1 LKATASPVGDGRTQ
15 LDSDQR
21 ASGECTGVQGTP
33 LKVPSFA
40 VVYRHYFDF
49 VWSLARRF
57 GVEPEAMDDVVQEVF
72 LVIHAKLDT
81 LENPDAL
88 RSWIYGVVRRSVSSH
103 RRARKTRLG
112 AEVAVGYVAQM
123 PSDVASPL
131 AQAEAHADLQL
142 LASLLSE
149 LDEPKRE
156 VFAMVELDEL
166 TAPEVAELLDIPLNT
181 AYSRLRAARQAFQEA
196 LARHKARTGGR

>member
-1 LKATASPVGDGRTQ
+1 M
-15 LDSDQR
+15 
-21 ASGECTGVQGTP
+21 
-33 LKVPSFA
+33 PSFA
-40 VVYRHYFDF
+40 VVYRQYFDF

-57 GVEPEAMDDVVQEVF
+57 GVEPEAMDDVVQEIF

-88 RSWIYGVVRRSVSSH
+88 RSWIYGVVRRSVSSY
-103 RRARKTRLG
+103 RRARKTRQG
-112 AEVAVGYVAQM
+112 AEIAVGYVGQM

-131 AQAEAHADLQL
+131 AQAETHADLQL
-142 LASLLSE
+142 LASLLDE
-149 LDEPKRE
+149 LDEQKRE

-166 TAPEVAELLDIPLNT
+166 TAPEVAALLDIPLNT

-196 LARHKARTGGR
+196 LSRHKARTGGR